1 MRMDV
6 IFFFKQ
12 KTAYEMRIS
21 DWSSDVCS
29 SDLCESEAQA
39 NPRSAGERE
48 PSITAAL
55 ALAALREAL
64 RIETFGIPP
73 VLGVAMHRIRAQHYG
88 CPGGDHGIADAVLA
102 DRPSRNRPHG
112 REQPHR
118 FLEDHSRNP
127 EAGQDRRNGVVG
139 KRREVRGGPG

>member
-73 VLGVAMHRIRAQHYG
+73 VLGVAMHRIRAQHSG
-88 CPGGDHGIADAVLA
+88 CPGGDHGIADRTSDAQGTSVPVRVVLG
-102 DRPSRNRPHG
+102 G
-112 REQPHR
+112 RRSHTQQNNTP
-118 FLEDHSRNP
+118 DNN
-127 EAGQDRRNGVVG
+127 D
-139 KRREVRGGPG
+139 